1 MFTVFGQ
8 RFNKID
14 PFVLSRDIK
23 DVGKKGTVIY
33 DGEPEKISLGS
44 WSSEKTA
51 NHYMENIKNHVGKR
65 TWKLWIEKTS

>member
-14 PFVLSRDIK
+14 PFVLNK
-23 DVGKKGTVIY
+23 DMQGIGKKGTVIY

-44 WSSEKTA
+44 WGSEKVA
-51 NHYMENIKNHVGKR
+51 NDCMESIKSHTGKR
-65 TWKLWIEKTS
+65 TWKLWVEKTK